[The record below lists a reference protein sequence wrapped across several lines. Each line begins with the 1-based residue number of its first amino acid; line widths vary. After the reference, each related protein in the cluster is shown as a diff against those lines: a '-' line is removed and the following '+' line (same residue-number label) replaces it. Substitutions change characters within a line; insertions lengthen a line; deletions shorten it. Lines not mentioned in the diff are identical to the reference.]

1 MTKRLVRIG
10 PNGQREIY
18 SQGAKAWV
26 AVAGDGPEP
35 APTARERRQG
45 KAYVR
50 LRLSTFAAATKAV
63 RSRGAFVWAWL
74 QYEAWRNESA
84 TVDVTNGELE
94 QHGVSRELKRR
105 ILRHFEKAEL
115 ISVRRNGREAVAVTL
130 NDPDYLALQEGSC
143 RLK

>member
-1 MTKRLVRIG
+1 MTKRIERIG

-18 SQGAKAWV
+18 SRGAKVWV
-26 AVAGDGPEP
+26 AVPGEGLES

-94 QHGVSRELKRR
+94 QHGVSRESKRR
-105 ILRHFEKAEL
+105 ILRHLEKAEL
-115 ISVRRNGREAVAVTL
+115 ISVRRNGHKAVAVTL
-130 NDPDYLALQEGSC
+130 TDPDYVALQEGSW